1 MATTHE
7 IPAERRSDEG
17 KGASRRLR
25 RAGYV
30 PAVVYGGDLK
40 PVSIQLEHKD
50 VWLASQNEWFYSSI
64 LDLSLAGDVQ
74 KVLLR
79 DMQRHPFKQLVLHI
93 DFQRVNENEAIRIR
107 VPLHFLNQ
115 EKSPAG
121 KKSGV
126 VVTHEMND
134 VEISCLPKNLPE
146 YIEVDLGSIDVGDI
160 VHLSELKLP
169 EGVEIPE
176 LRLGKE
182 HDHAIAVAKEIK
194 EEIEEVP
201 VVAEGEAAAVAGAAP
216 AAGAPAAPGA
226 APAAPAAGAAPAK
239 KEDKK

>member
-1 MATTHE
+1 MATTHN
-7 IPAERRSDEG
+7 ISVNKRDDEG

-25 RAGYV
+25 RAGKV
-30 PAVVYGGDLK
+30 PAVVYGGELK
-40 PVSIQLEHKD
+40 PVSIQIEHKD

-64 LDLSLAGDVQ
+64 LDLDLGGDVQ

-79 DMQRHPFKQLVLHI
+79 DMQRHPFKQLVLHL
-93 DFQRVNENEAIRIR
+93 DFQRVNENEAIHIR

-121 KKSGV
+121 KKSGIV
-126 VVTHEMND
+126 ITHELND
-134 VEISCLPKNLPE
+134 VEISCLPKDLPE

-160 VHLSELKLP
+160 VHMSDLKLP
-169 EGVEIPE
+169 AGVEIPE

-194 EEIEEVP
+194 EEIEAAP
-201 VVAEGEAAAVAGAAP
+201 AAAEGEAAP
-216 AAGAPAAPGA
+216 AAGASGATGAA
-226 APAAPAAGAAPAK
+226 APAAAAAPK
-239 KEDKK
+239 KDEKK